1 MLLLNKERFLKLP
14 AGIFYIE
21 VSSRDCD
28 PSTAMVSNPIKIKGN
43 TFEDFDAQEGN
54 LSFAP
59 TPEDN
64 GQKDWPCIGNV
75 YDEDKGFS
83 ESMDLNLTITRGGL
97 IGEEDIRFIVFEPK
111 DLATMAQWME
121 KAALAMTS
129 WLKEQD
135 ENYPEVMKATKNTF
149 DDEDFK

>member
-64 GQKDWPCIGNV
+64 GQEDWPCIGNV
-75 YDEDKGFS
+75 YDEEKGFS
-83 ESMDLNLTITRGGL
+83 DSMDLTLTLTRGGL
-97 IGEEDIRFIVFEPK
+97 IGSDDFRFIVFEPS
-111 DLATMAQWME
+111 DINTMKEWME
-121 KAALAMTS
+121 KAFIAMAA
-129 WLKEQD
+129 WLKEQPAK
-135 ENYPEVMKATKNTF
+135 YPELMKAVDNTYN
-149 DDEDFK
+149 DKDFN

>member
-14 AGIFYIE
+14 AGVFYIQ
-21 VSSRDCD
+21 VPGRDYD
-28 PSTAMVSNPIKIKGN
+28 PSTAMITNSIMVKGN
-43 TFEDFDAQEGN
+43 SFESIDCYEGN

-59 TPEDN
+59 TPEDT
-64 GQKDWPCIGNV
+64 GERDWPCIGNV